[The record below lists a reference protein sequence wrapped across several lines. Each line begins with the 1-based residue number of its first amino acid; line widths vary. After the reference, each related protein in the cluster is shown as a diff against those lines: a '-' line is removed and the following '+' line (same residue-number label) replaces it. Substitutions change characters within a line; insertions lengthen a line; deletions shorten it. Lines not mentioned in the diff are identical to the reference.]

1 MFGYHGA
8 MHALTSP
15 LDALAAA
22 RERVVAVDRP
32 DLATVALTGAD
43 VLRYLH
49 AVCTQHTADLRPGD
63 AAQAL
68 LLSPK
73 GRIELAFR
81 LAVLDGGV
89 LLDADAE
96 TAQALAAR
104 LARFVFRYDVAVAQ
118 PVAGA
123 ATLLGPA
130 ADAALTAAGLPAPAA
145 GRVAIVGPELVVHRT
160 PVGVDLVGP
169 GATAAAARL
178 ERAGVGRATAELW
191 ELVRVEHGLP
201 RAGRE
206 LTDDVLAEE
215 AGLLGSHVHL
225 DKGCYPG
232 QETVARVHNLGQV
245 QRRLAGLRF
254 KPAGGRDPDDLPAGV
269 LGGDD
274 LPAPR
279 TDLVTDDGRR
289 AGQLRSVVRHPE
301 LGPIGLAYV
310 RRVVE
315 PGRLVIAD
323 GRLATVVELPFG

>member
-1 MFGYHGA
+1 

-22 RERVVAVDRP
+22 RDGAVVVDRP
-32 DLATVALTGAD
+32 DLATVVLTGAD
-43 VLRYLH
+43 VLHYLH

-63 AAQAL
+63 APEAL

-73 GRIELAFR
+73 GKIEFAFR

-89 LLDADAE
+89 TLDTEAG
-96 TAQALAAR
+96 TAPALAER

-118 PVAGA
+118 PAGGA
-123 ATLLGPA
+123 ASLLGPG
-130 ADAALTAAGLPAPAA
+130 ADAALAAADLPGPPGPREAAAAGP
-145 GRVAIVGPELVVHRT
+145 GLVVHRT

-169 GATAAAARL
+169 ATPEAVAAL
-178 ERAGVGRATAELW
+178 DRAGVGRAPAELW
-191 ELVRVEHGLP
+191 ELVRVGQGLP

-254 KPAGGRDPDDLPAGV
+254 QPASGRDPG
-269 LGGDD
+269 D

-301 LGPIGLAYV
+301 LGPIGLAYI
-310 RRVVE
+310 RRVVDS
-315 PGRLVIAD
+315 GRQVSPVPPD
-323 GRLATVVELPFG
+323 DNHLATVVELPFR

>member
-1 MFGYHGA
+1 

-15 LDALAAA
+15 SDALEAAT
-22 RERVVAVDRP
+22 ERVVALDRP
-32 DLATVALTGAD
+32 DLSTIALSGTD

-49 AVCTQHTADLRPGD
+49 AVCTQHTLDLAPGD
-63 AAQAL
+63 ATPAL

-73 GRIELAFR
+73 GKIEFVFR
-81 LAVLDGGV
+81 LAVLDQGA
-89 LLDADAE
+89 LLDTEAE
-96 TAQALAAR
+96 AAPGLAER
-104 LARFVFRYDVAVAQ
+104 LARFVFRYDVSVGR
-118 PVAGA
+118 PVQGA
-123 ATLLGPA
+123 ATLLGPG
-130 ADAALTAAGLPAPAA
+130 ADAALAAAGLPVPVAPRA
-145 GRVAIVGPELVVHRT
+145 GVVGPDLVVQRT

-169 GATAAAARL
+169 AAPAAAAGL
-178 ERAGVGRATAELW
+178 ERAGVERVPAGLW
-191 ELVRVEHGLP
+191 ELVRVERGLP

-254 KPAGGRDPDDLPAGV
+254 ERSDGGGQGA
-269 LGGDD
+269 

-289 AGQLRSVVRHPE
+289 AGQLRSVVDHPR

-315 PGRLVIAD
+315 DGRLVRAGD
-323 GRLATVVELPFG
+323 RVATVVDLPFS